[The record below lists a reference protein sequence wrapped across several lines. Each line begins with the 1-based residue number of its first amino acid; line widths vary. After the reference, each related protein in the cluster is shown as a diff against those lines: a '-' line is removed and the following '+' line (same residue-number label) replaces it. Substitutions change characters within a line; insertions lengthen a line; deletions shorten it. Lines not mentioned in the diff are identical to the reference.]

1 MTAILP
7 PSPRPFL
14 ASRPGER
21 GRATLLGAPLDRTG
35 SFRPG
40 AAGGPAGIRWASDN
54 LETYSPDLDRD
65 LAELDLVDAGD
76 LDLAA
81 LDQPA
86 AVAAIA
92 AATGGL
98 LDGGALPLVLG
109 GEHTVAL
116 GVARA
121 VLRRHPDAA
130 VVHLDAHADLRDDY
144 LGERLSHAT
153 WARRLG
159 EEAGFDRLLQFGIRS
174 GLREEFALAR
184 ARCGHFDREVALTA
198 TARRLLADRPVHL
211 TLDLDVLDPAHLP
224 GTGTP
229 EAGGCSYRELA
240 AFLAALGGAR
250 IVAIDVCELAPAL
263 DPTGAS
269 SAVAA
274 KLVRDLALRFG

>member
-21 GRATLLGAPLDRTG
+21 GRVTLLGAPLDRTG

-40 AAGGPAGIRWASDN
+40 AGGGPAGIRWASDN

-65 LAELDLVDAGD
+65 LEDLDLVDAGD
-76 LDLAA
+76 CDLAA
-81 LDQPA
+81 LDQRA
-86 AVAAIA
+86 ALAAIG

-98 LDGGALPLVLG
+98 LDGGALPVVLG

-121 VLRRHPDAA
+121 VLQRHPDAA

-184 ARCGHFDREVALTA
+184 GSCGHFARDVVLEPA
-198 TARRLLADRPVHL
+198 ARRLLADRPVHL
-211 TLDLDVLDPAHLP
+211 TLDLDVLDPAYLA

-229 EAGGCSYRELA
+229 EAGGCTWRELA
-240 AFLAALGGAR
+240 AFLATLRGTR
-250 IVAIDVCELAPAL
+250 IVAIDLCELAPAL
-263 DPTGAS
+263 DPSGAS

-274 KLVRDLALRFG
+274 KLVRELALAFG

>member
-14 ASRPGER
+14 ASRSGGH
-21 GRATLLGAPLDRTG
+21 GRITLLGAPLDRTG

-40 AAGGPAGIRWASDN
+40 AAGGPGGIRWASDN

-65 LAELDLVDAGD
+65 LADIDLADAGD
-76 LDLAA
+76 LDLSAPGQVGA
-81 LDQPA
+81 L
-86 AVAAIA
+86 AAIA
-92 AATGGL
+92 AATGDL
-98 LDGGALPLVLG
+98 LDAGALPIVLG
-109 GEHTVAL
+109 GEHTIAL

-121 VLRRHPDAA
+121 TLRRHPEAV

-144 LGERLSHAT
+144 LGETLSHAT
-153 WARRLG
+153 WAYRLG

-184 ARCGHFDREVALTA
+184 ARCAHFDRNVVLTDA
-198 TARRLLADRPVHL
+198 ARVLIGDRPVHL
-211 TLDLDVLDPAHLP
+211 SLDVDVLDPSVLP

-229 EAGGCSYRELA
+229 EAGGCTWRELA
-240 AFLAALGGAR
+240 GFLTALRGAR
-250 IVAIDVCELAPAL
+250 VVAVDVSELAPGL

-274 KLVRDLALRFG
+274 KIVRELALLCG